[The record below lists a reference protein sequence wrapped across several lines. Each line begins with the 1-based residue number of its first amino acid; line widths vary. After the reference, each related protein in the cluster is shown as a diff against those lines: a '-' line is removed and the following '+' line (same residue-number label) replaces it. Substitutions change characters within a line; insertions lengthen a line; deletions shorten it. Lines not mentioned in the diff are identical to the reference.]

1 MFVCGNF
8 HNLQAKYI
16 QRLKAIRATLS
27 QSDFFLTHEVIG
39 SSLLFVHD
47 KNQASIWL
55 IDFAKTVS
63 LPKDVHLTH
72 MNEWIVG
79 NHEDGYLIGI
89 NNLIQI
95 FQELLTNEQSQS
107 ECQSTDSNTDANTK
121 CIEAKHIDQSNAFN
135 EQRLETFETSV
146 QQSRSFDLPQEIDA
160 MKIDQTTQHQT
171 RETSDEHRNQD
182 KRDRS

>member
-1 MFVCGNF
+1 M
-8 HNLQAKYI
+8 
-16 QRLKAIRATLS
+16 
-27 QSDFFLTHEVIG
+27 
-39 SSLLFVHD
+39 LFVHD
-47 KNQASIWL
+47 RNQASIWL

-72 MNEWIVG
+72 TNEWIVG

-95 FQELLTNEQSQS
+95 FEELLKTNEQQS
-107 ECQSTDSNTDANTK
+107 ECQSSDSNTDANTK
-121 CIEAKHIDQSNAFN
+121 RIEAKDIDQLTAFS

-146 QQSRSFDLPQEIDA
+146 QQSRAFDLPQEIDA
-160 MKIDQTTQHQT
+160 MKIDQTTQNQT
-171 RETSDEHRNQD
+171 REASDEHRSQD